1 MGERTVHE
9 RRTAV
14 FRAAVDR
21 TATTRVAMIRA
32 GEATR

>member
-14 FRAAVDR
+14 IRAAVDR
-21 TATTRVAMIRA
+21 AVTTRTARILA